1 MAEFASKGVAGSG
14 LGLGIAGTA
23 LGGLFG
29 SNNQATISALQ
40 AENYSDN
47 DVRRTLFTTKPSV
60 PDVSFDTIVYSEDDK
75 VAKKILNDTLSDL
88 TDAEIATI
96 KLFANASA
104 QEVPSGSISNLL
116 DEHNSI

>member
-23 LGGLFG
+23 LGLL
-29 SNNQATISALQ
+29 NNG
-40 AENYSDN
+40 DN
-47 DVRRTLFTTKPSV
+47 VGACEYDVRRTLFTTKPSV

>member
-1 MAEFASKGVAGSG
+1 MNIQVYWNGNVGAVE
-14 LGLGIAGTA
+14 
-23 LGGLFG
+23 
-29 SNNQATISALQ
+29 
-40 AENYSDN
+40 Y

-96 KLFANASA
+96 KLFAKASA